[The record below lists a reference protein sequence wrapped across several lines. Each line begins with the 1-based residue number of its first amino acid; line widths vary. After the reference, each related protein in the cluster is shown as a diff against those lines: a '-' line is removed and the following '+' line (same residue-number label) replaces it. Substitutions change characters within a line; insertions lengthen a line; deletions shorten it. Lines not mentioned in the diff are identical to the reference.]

1 MRLAVFR
8 SRKTSGSDPEPQAP
22 LDQGS
27 IERDLDVDSA
37 PDGVSSE
44 AASPDDVGL
53 RDKTLRFPM
62 LMGPQGYCGRP
73 SAEEAPFLVEL
84 DRETTLRFIADATHA
99 PMSGVD
105 PDYVVEL
112 MGPGR

>member
-8 SRKTSGSDPEPQAP
+8 SRKTRGSDPETQAP
-22 LDQGS
+22 LAQGS
-27 IERDLDVDSA
+27 VEGALDANSA
-37 PDGVSSE
+37 PAGASSE
-44 AASPDDVGL
+44 AASPEVVAL
-53 RDKTLRFPM
+53 RDKTLRFPI
-62 LMGPQGYCGRP
+62 LIGPQGYCGRP

-105 PDYVVEL
+105 HDYVVEL
-112 MGPGR
+112 MVT